1 MESINYNIYNIVLL
15 LLLIIIYLRSYFGF
29 IDYMNSREAFLL
41 VHLPKGLPDV
51 LIFFLMSVLLILL
64 IFPLIS
70 SIICLS
76 PSLFM
81 FHSFIPKDYLMAIW
95 LFSEF
100 RLQEWDH

>member
-1 MESINYNIYNIVLL
+1 MGYT
-15 LLLIIIYLRSYFGF
+15 RSY
-29 IDYMNSREAFLL
+29 EAFLL

-51 LIFFLMSVLLILL
+51 LIFSLMSVLL

-70 SIICLS
+70 SILCLS

-81 FHSFIPKDYLMAIW
+81 FHSFIIPKDYLMAIW